1 MGRAM
6 VACFVAFLAFFV
18 SLPYALLRDVRGLE
32 LYLSWIV
39 SACLWSVAVGIYL
52 RKVLKR

>member
-1 MGRAM
+1 M